1 MWWTDIAM
9 RCIAKLWEGRSAVGS
24 RLGYTKSLWN
34 RARARVSWKKKGVWQ
49 QMWSATKS
57 TSGFADPS
65 FGGFWNHLVCA
76 WPFCILNKM
85 VFVAKFFLVDFVFCI
100 VGGLYPARRYLHQ
113 GRQSSPPKFQRGLYN
128 YIYILYN
135 IILWLLSTRLYC
147 ILVGGLEHVLSFPS
161 YWEFHHP
168 NWRTHSII
176 FIHFSE
182 G

>member
-1 MWWTDIAM
+1 MWWTDLAM

-85 VFVAKFFLVDFVFCI
+85 VFVVKFFLVDFVFCI

-113 GRQSSPPKFQRGLYN
+113 GRQSSPPKFQVCGFQDSSWAEKWWEQCPVAPPRIRGKSLEP
-128 YIYILYN
+128 
-135 IILWLLSTRLYC
+135 
-147 ILVGGLEHVLSFPS
+147 GGK
-161 YWEFHHP
+161 
-168 NWRTHSII
+168 NT
-176 FIHFSE
+176 
-182 G
+182 